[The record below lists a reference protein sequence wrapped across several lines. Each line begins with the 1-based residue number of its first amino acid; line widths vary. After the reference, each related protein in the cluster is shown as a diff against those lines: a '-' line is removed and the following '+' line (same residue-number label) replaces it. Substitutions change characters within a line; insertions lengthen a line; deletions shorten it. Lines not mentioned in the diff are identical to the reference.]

1 MECNP
6 CQGEGCNMEECKG
19 DSCCFGDSEPL
30 PFYQTPLAAVTRR
43 RTAATPTPT
52 SAMPSVAAFGDC
64 SLLAHHSLLLS
75 PHCSLSLGS
84 LYSRSLFAHFPLLS
98 LWSLLFMI
106 SLEFPFSCSLSLS
119 CTPPSPAMQ
128 IPSSPSSRFTEACQA
143 ATEGTAWSLLP
154 CPTFCSSLFLSA
166 SLLSAS
172 LTLLELSSLFTA
184 GGGRRK
190 SLRPAQAL
198 QGCQEFGQKTKLT

>member
-75 PHCSLSLGS
+75 PHCSLSLG
-84 LYSRSLFAHFPLLS
+84 
-98 LWSLLFMI
+98 
-106 SLEFPFSCSLSLS
+106 
-119 CTPPSPAMQ
+119 
-128 IPSSPSSRFTEACQA
+128 
-143 ATEGTAWSLLP
+143 
-154 CPTFCSSLFLSA
+154 
-166 SLLSAS
+166 
-172 LTLLELSSLFTA
+172 
-184 GGGRRK
+184 GGRRK